1 MKEVAACSKA
11 SPAFANDCMFR
22 ALMLTVEGSGGGG
35 AGHVPAEVLACYT
48 DEGKAAAFRIT
59 LAM

>member
-22 ALMLTVEGSGGGG
+22 ALMLTVEAPGGG
-35 AGHVPAEVLACYT
+35 GHVPAEVLACYT